1 MRLII
6 SLVMASA
13 LCAQTKVGPANGH
26 LVIAGGGT
34 LGPEIVGRFI
44 ALAGGT
50 AGGTEAPIVI
60 IPTADDRDRFPADY
74 AATSFLAKAGAK
86 HVTTLH
92 TRHKADSDT
101 DAFVAVLKQ
110 AGGVWF
116 TGGRHWRL
124 VDSYLGTKVHRELK
138 ALLERGGVIGGT
150 SAGAT
155 IQGSFMVRGARS
167 GNTIMIDQE
176 YHDGLGFLHGVAI
189 DQHLL
194 TRQRERDML
203 PVVELHPE
211 LLGLGLDEGTAIIV
225 TGDRFEVVG
234 VSKVAIYEH
243 AKPHYF
249 LSAGDHFD
257 LAKRLKV
264 SK

>member
-1 MRLII
+1 MRLIV
-6 SLVMASA
+6 SLVMVSA
-13 LCAQTKVGPANGH
+13 LAAQTKVGPASGH
-26 LVIAGGGT
+26 LVIAGGGV

-44 ALAGGT
+44 ALAGGVD
-50 AGGTEAPIVI
+50 APIVI
-60 IPTADDRDRFPADY
+60 IPTADDRDQFSADY

-86 HVTTLH
+86 HIDTLH
-92 TRHKADSDT
+92 TRNKADSDT

-124 VDSYLGTKVHRELK
+124 VDSYLGTAVHRELM
-138 ALLERGGVIGGT
+138 ALLDRGGVIGGT

-167 GNTIMIDQE
+167 GNTIMIDPE
-176 YHDGLGFLHGVAI
+176 YHEGLGFLRGVAI

-194 TRQRERDML
+194 ARKRERDML

-225 TGDRFEVVG
+225 TGDRFQVVG

-243 AKPHYF
+243 AKVHYF

>member
-1 MRLII
+1 MRFL
-6 SLVMASA
+6 STCLFLVTLEGA
-13 LCAQTKVGPANGH
+13 TGPAKGH
-26 LVIAGGGT
+26 LVIAGGGK
-34 LGPEIVGRFI
+34 LGPEIVDRFI
-44 ALAGGT
+44 ALAGGP
-50 AGGTEAPIVI
+50 EASIVI
-60 IPTADDRDRFPADY
+60 IPTADDRDEFPADY

-92 TRHKADSDT
+92 TRNKADSDT
-101 DAFVAVLKQ
+101 EAFAAVIRK
-110 AGGVWF
+110 ASGVWF

-124 VDSYLGTKVHRELK
+124 VDSYLGTKVHRELM
-138 ALLERGGVIGGT
+138 ALLDRGGVIGGT

-167 GNTIMIDQE
+167 GNTTMIDKE
-176 YHDGLGFLHGVAI
+176 YQQGLGFLQGVAI

-194 TRQRERDML
+194 ARKREKDML

-211 LLGLGLDEGTAIIV
+211 LLGLGLDEGTAIVV

-243 AKPHYF
+243 GKTYYF
-249 LSAGDHFD
+249 LSAGERFD
-257 LAKRLKV
+257 IGRRVKAE
-264 SK
+264 

>member
-6 SLVMASA
+6 SLVVASA
-13 LCAQTKVGPANGH
+13 LAAQTKVGPAHGH

-44 ALAGGT
+44 ALAGGVD
-50 AGGTEAPIVI
+50 APIVI
-60 IPTADDRDRFPADY
+60 IPTADDRDQFPADY

-86 HVTTLH
+86 HVTMLH
-92 TRHKADSDT
+92 TRNKADSGT
-101 DAFVAVLKQ
+101 DAFVAVLQQ
-110 AGGVWF
+110 AGGIWF

-124 VDSYLGTKVHRELK
+124 VDSYLGTRVQRELM

-176 YHDGLGFLHGVAI
+176 YHDGLGFLRGVAI

-249 LSAGDHFD
+249 LSAGGQFD

>member
-1 MRLII
+1 MRLIVI
-6 SLVMASA
+6 LVMVSA
-13 LCAQTKVGPANGH
+13 LAAQTKLGPANGH
-26 LVIAGGGT
+26 LVIAGGGA

-44 ALAGGT
+44 ALAGGVD
-50 AGGTEAPIVI
+50 APIVI
-60 IPTADDRDRFPADY
+60 IPTADDRDQFSADY
-74 AATSFLAKAGAK
+74 AATSFLAKSGAK

-92 TRHKADSDT
+92 TRNKADSDT
-101 DAFVAVLKQ
+101 DAFVAVVKQ
-110 AGGVWF
+110 ARGVWF

-124 VDSYLGTKVHRELK
+124 VDSYLGTAVHRELM

-167 GNTIMIDQE
+167 GNTIMIDPE
-176 YHDGLGFLHGVAI
+176 YHEGLGFLRGVAI

-194 TRQRERDML
+194 TRKRERDML

-243 AKPHYF
+243 AKVHYF

-264 SK
+264 NR

>member
-1 MRLII
+1 MKLII
-6 SLVMASA
+6 GLIFA
-13 LCAQTKVGPANGH
+13 LGLSAQTKVGPVKGH
-26 LVIAGGGT
+26 LVIAGGGA

-44 ALAGGT
+44 TLAGGP
-50 AGGTEAPIVI
+50 EAPIVI
-60 IPTADDRDRFPADY
+60 IPTADDRDEFPSGFAAD
-74 AATSFLAKAGAK
+74 SFLAKAGAK
-86 HVTTLH
+86 HVTMLH
-92 TRHKADSDT
+92 TRNKADSGT
-101 DAFVAVLKQ
+101 DAFAAVLKQ

-124 VDSYLGTKVHRELK
+124 VDSYLGTRVHRELM
-138 ALLERGGVIGGT
+138 ALLDRGGVIGGT

-167 GNTIMIDQE
+167 GNTIMIDPD
-176 YHDGLGFLHGVAI
+176 YHVGLGFLRGVAI

-194 TRQRERDML
+194 TRKRELDML

-225 TGDRFEVVG
+225 TGDGFEVMG

-243 AKPHYF
+243 GKPHYF

-257 LAKRLKV
+257 LAKHVRLADAK
-264 SK
+264 

>member
-1 MRLII
+1 MRLLV
-6 SLVMASA
+6 SLVLVSA
-13 LCAQTKVGPANGH
+13 LTAQTKVGPASGH
-26 LVIAGGGT
+26 LVIAGGGA

-44 ALAGGT
+44 ALAGGVD
-50 AGGTEAPIVI
+50 APMVI
-60 IPTADDRDRFPADY
+60 IPTADDRDQFPADY

-86 HVTTLH
+86 HVTMLH
-92 TRHKADSDT
+92 TRNKADSDT

-124 VDSYLGTKVHRELK
+124 VDSYLATKVHRELM

-167 GNTIMIDQE
+167 GNTIMIDPE
-176 YHDGLGFLHGVAI
+176 YHDGLGFIRGVAI

-194 TRQRERDML
+194 TRKRERDML

-249 LSAGDHFD
+249 LSAGDPFD